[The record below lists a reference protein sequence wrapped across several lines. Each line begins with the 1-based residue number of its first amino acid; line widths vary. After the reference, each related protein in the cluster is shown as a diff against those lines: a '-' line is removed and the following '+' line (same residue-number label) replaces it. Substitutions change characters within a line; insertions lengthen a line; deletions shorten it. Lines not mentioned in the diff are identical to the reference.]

1 MIRVLPLLFLLALLP
16 TFTETVSATDIRIVG
31 KDLIAFDE
39 SGAEIDTL
47 KLEGIPAS
55 LAYSPDGAL
64 LYVRLAN
71 ENSIAVFEVKTLDLA
86 DWYSMDDEVKGRRLD
101 VDYWSID
108 PVGGRLVFRDMKGES
123 VFANEWRDAA
133 RMAEAPTPA
142 PLQSAGDEMVL
153 SQLPGT
159 KSLPSVDFD
168 SDGEF
173 AASWTDL
180 SGNDGDGEGVYLRE
194 FDSSGNPRGG
204 EFRAAVQKNGG
215 QGNSSLS
222 CALNGDFVVV
232 WRDDSGED
240 GDTFGV
246 FGRRFQKGGA
256 PKDSQDVK
264 IANSTAGRQKEASVD
279 SEPDGDFVV
288 VWDGPSGND
297 KAVFARRFS
306 ANGSPKGNEIVVDTT
321 SNTEYAPD
329 VATNS
334 SGRFVATW
342 RDGADDLLH
351 ARIYDSSGNPI
362 GGVFKVDSGAHSQF
376 VPNVGMDESGNITFV
391 FESNGAGGIIY
402 RQYDSNGS
410 PKGGSRVAGHDGLKE
425 YAPSLSMNANGQF
438 CIAWRDSNSNAW
450 ARSFKSNGDPD
461 GPINRTSSSDGG
473 QFEPNCAIDQN
484 GNFLATWKHRQDGG
498 AAIKGHRFNT
508 GGSSGLN
515 VTCAADPTEGLA
527 PLKVHFSASATGGNG
542 NYDFSWAFGDGD
554 FSSRHSTRHTYSTTG
569 DFDAVVTVTSGSD
582 TAACTQT
589 IHVGTTSVS
598 ITVTALTVS
607 RIDRNTPD
615 TTLSVKG
622 TGFVD
627 GATVSF
633 NDPGI
638 EVFTTNFVSSEKI
651 KIHVNVTSTAFLG
664 FHDVTVTNPDGTD
677 GTGKNLLKI
686 LDGGNYPAPTVI
698 SIDPNGLNAGTNQ
711 SVKITGF
718 EFANDPDVLHVNFG
732 ESVTVTDVQWISPTE
747 IHASTT
753 VDSHAV
759 CGARDVIVSNATSDS
774 QPCVGCLFVS
784 SAKVAVGSISPSSLR
799 VGEGP
804 VDVTISGCG
813 FKSASTAKI
822 KGTDKI
828 SQTLVDSSTII
839 LTVKVKDTTDPGFKT
854 VSVRNSS
861 TDSDKRKDI
870 FEVKP

>member
-1 MIRVLPLLFLLALLP
+1 MIRIPSVLLLLIILP
-16 TFTETVSATDIRIVG
+16 AFTGIVAATDFRIVG
-31 KDLIAFDE
+31 KDVVAFDD

-47 KLEGIPAS
+47 RLEGIPAS
-55 LAYSPDGAL
+55 LAYSPDGRL

-71 ENSIAVFEVKTLDLA
+71 DNSIAVYEVKTLEMV
-86 DWYSMDDEVKGRRLD
+86 DWYSMDDEVNGRKLD
-101 VDYWSID
+101 PDYWSID
-108 PVGGRLVFRDMKGES
+108 PVGGRLVFRDMNGES
-123 VFANEWRDAA
+123 VFADEWRDAA
-133 RMAEAPTPA
+133 RVAEAPLPA
-142 PLQSAGDEMVL
+142 QLPAASDELTL

-168 SDGEF
+168 GTGDF

-194 FDSSGNPRGG
+194 FNSSGDPRGG
-204 EFRAAVQKNGG
+204 EFRAAIQKAGG
-215 QGNSSLS
+215 QGNSSLA
-222 CALNGDFVVV
+222 CASSGDYVVV
-232 WRDDSGED
+232 WRDDSGQD

-246 FGRRFQKGGA
+246 FGRRFQKGGT
-256 PKDSQDVK
+256 PKDSNDVK
-264 IANSTAGRQKEASVD
+264 INNTTAGRQKEASVD

-297 KAVFARRFS
+297 KAVFARRFN

-334 SGRFVATW
+334 SGRFAVTW

-351 ARIYDSSGNPI
+351 ARIYDGSGNPI
-362 GGVFKVDSGAHSQF
+362 GPAFKVDSAPNGQF
-376 VPNVGMDESGNITFV
+376 VPNVGMDDSGNITFA

-410 PKGGSRVAGHDGLKE
+410 PNGASRVAGHDGVKE

-450 ARSFKSNGDPD
+450 ARSFKSNGDPE
-461 GPINRTSSSDGG
+461 GPINRASSSDGG
-473 QFEPNCAIDQN
+473 QFEPNCAIDSN
-484 GNFLATWKHRQDGG
+484 GNFLASWKHRQDGG
-498 AAIKGHRFNT
+498 AEIRGHKFNP
-508 GGSSGLN
+508 GGSADLN
-515 VTCAADPTEGLA
+515 VTCSADVTEGVA
-527 PLKVHFSASATGGNG
+527 PLKVHFSASATGGTG
-542 NYDFSWAFGDGD
+542 NYDFAWAFGDGD
-554 FSSRHSTRHTYSTTG
+554 TSDRKGPRHTYATTG

-582 TAACTQT
+582 TASCTQT
-589 IHVGTTSVS
+589 IHVGTSSGSV
-598 ITVTALTVS
+598 TVTALTVD
-607 RIDRNTPD
+607 RINRNTQD

-622 TGFVD
+622 SGFVD

-651 KIHVNVTSTAFLG
+651 KVHVNVMATAFLG
-664 FHDVTVTNPDGTD
+664 FHDVTVTNPDGTN
-677 GTGKNLLKI
+677 GTGTNLLKI
-686 LDGGNYPAPTVI
+686 LDAGDYPPPTVI
-698 SIDPNGLNAGTNQ
+698 SVDPNGVNAGSNPT
-711 SVKITGF
+711 VKITGLD
-718 EFANDPDVLHVNFG
+718 FARDPEQLHVNFG

-747 IHASTT
+747 IDASTT

-759 CGARDVIVSNATSDS
+759 CGARDVIVSNGTSDS
-774 QPCVGCLFVS
+774 QPCVSCLFVS
-784 SAKVAVGSISPSSLR
+784 SAKVAVGSVSPGSLH

-813 FKSASTAKI
+813 FKDGSNAKI
-822 KGTDKI
+822 KGTEKI
-828 SQTLVDSSTII
+828 SQTVVDTTTII
-839 LTVKVKDTTDPGFKT
+839 LTLKVKDTTDPGFKT